1 MKRKRPSAKTSM
13 PQEAIYTLTTLDQVK
28 VLADPLRIRILEAFC
43 EERTTKQVAELLG
56 EKPTK
61 LYHHVDALE
70 KVGLIKLSRTRPNRG
85 TLEKYY
91 LAVAR
96 SFRADSR
103 IFQTPEDEVG
113 DEQTAALRQM
123 MSTIFDTT
131 AAELARLIAEGDAT
145 RGLEEEGIV
154 SFLDIRGSKGEL
166 DEIRDKLQSLIKS
179 ITALGEGDGESEAA
193 DAAERYRLTLAFYP
207 LTE

>member
-1 MKRKRPSAKTSM
+1 M
-13 PQEAIYTLTTLDQVK
+13 PQAASYTLSNLDQVK

-56 EKPTK
+56 EKQNK

-70 KVGLIKLSRTRPNRG
+70 RVGLIKLSRTRPNRG

-96 SFRADSR
+96 TFRADSS
-103 IFQTPEDEVG
+103 IFQTTEDQGGNE
-113 DEQTAALRQM
+113 EAAALRQM

-131 AAELARLIAEGDAT
+131 AAELARLIVEGNATKAPEEDAIVKD
-145 RGLEEEGIV
+145 GIV
-154 SFLDIRGSKGEL
+154 SFLEIRGSKSEL
-166 DEIRDKLQSLIKS
+166 DEIRDKINALVKS
-179 ITALGEGDGESEAA
+179 ITAIGDATGEKRGGAA
-193 DAAERYRLTLAFYP
+193 RYRLTLAYYP
-207 LTE
+207 LKE